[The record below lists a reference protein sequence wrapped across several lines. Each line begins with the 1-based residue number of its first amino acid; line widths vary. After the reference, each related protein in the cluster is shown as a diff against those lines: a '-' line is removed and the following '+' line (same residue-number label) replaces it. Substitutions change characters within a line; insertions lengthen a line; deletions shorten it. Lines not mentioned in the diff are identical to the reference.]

1 MEDRIEIVFRTIET
15 MAASCNIKAMRL
27 NAAAINMLI
36 HRISTDD
43 VNFGELLT
51 FVAERLYTEINML
64 KNNDDGVRFFV
75 IEIEV

>member
-1 MEDRIEIVFRTIET
+1 MEERIDIIFKTIET
-15 MAASCNIKAMRL
+15 MAASCNLKGMRL

-36 HRISTDD
+36 HRLSKDD
-43 VNFGELLT
+43 VEFGTLLT
-51 FVAERLYTEINML
+51 YIAERLYTEINML

>member
-15 MAASCNIKAMRL
+15 MAASCNLKAMRL
-27 NAAAINMLI
+27 NVNALNMLI
-36 HRISTDD
+36 NKLSTDD

-51 FVAERLYTEINML
+51 FVVERLYTEINML
-64 KNNDDGVRFFV
+64 KNGDDGVRFFV

>member
-1 MEDRIEIVFRTIET
+1 MEERIDIIFKTIET
-15 MAASCNIKAMRL
+15 MAFASNIKAMRL

-36 HRISTDD
+36 HRLSTDD

-51 FVAERLYTEINML
+51 YVAERLYTEINLL
-64 KNNDDGVRFFV
+64 KNGDDGVRFFV

>member
-15 MAASCNIKAMRL
+15 MAASCNIKGMRL

-36 HRISTDD
+36 HRLSADD

-51 FVAERLYTEINML
+51 FVTERLYTEINML
-64 KNNDDGVRFFV
+64 KNGDDGVRFFV
-75 IEIEV
+75 IEIEF

>member
-1 MEDRIEIVFRTIET
+1 MKEKIDIIFRTIET

-64 KNNDDGVRFFV
+64 KNGDDGVRFFV
-75 IEIEV
+75 LDIEL

>member
-1 MEDRIEIVFRTIET
+1 MKEKIDIIFRTIET

-27 NAAAINMLI
+27 NAAAINILI
-36 HRISTDD
+36 NKFLTDE

-51 FVAERLYTEINML
+51 FVVERLYTEINML

-75 IEIEV
+75 IEIEF